1 MSNTSEIGAHPSL
14 HARRIA
20 QAIASARINLTSE
33 ATAHRDVLAVI
44 EAADMECQT
53 EARLSASERID
64 ILCGSVGVEVKVGH
78 PRRAI
83 WKQLRRYAALPEISA
98 LVLATGTPW
107 PASIKD
113 VDGVPLFVADLSR
126 GWL

>member
-1 MSNTSEIGAHPSL
+1 MAGECAIHPSL
-14 HARRIA
+14 LARRIA
-20 QAIASARINLTSE
+20 TEIQAARINLTSE

-44 EAADMECQT
+44 EAAGIECQS
-53 EARLSASERID
+53 EARLSAKDRID
-64 ILCGSVGVEVKVGH
+64 ILCGPVGVEIKVGH

-83 WKQLRRYAALPEISA
+83 WRQLVRYAALPEIAA

-107 PASIKD
+107 PTSIKD
-113 VDGVPLFVADLSR
+113 VEGIPLFVADLSR